1 MSFFPE
7 VERSAEPRPARVE
20 TPIWVSP
27 PENELPVP
35 VPVTTVLARR
45 PGAALCLRR
54 IDVYRAGCVFAF
66 SVRASRQADMTDE
79 QWFELMDNLQP
90 HRPFRRGTAE
100 GSLRVGV
107 ELPDGS
113 KAIGGVM
120 AHRYPF
126 DGAEPQGP
134 QLTMRGGGGG
144 GSGEN
149 YDSRMNA
156 WLWPAPQAGS
166 LRLVYD
172 WSALGFNEGSI
183 SIETTPLITAQENVR
198 SIWAQ

>member
-7 VERSAEPRPARVE
+7 VERSAEPRPVRVE

-35 VPVTTVLARR
+35 VPVTAVLARR

-66 SVRASRQADMTDE
+66 SVSASRQADMTDE

-90 HRPFRRGTAE
+90 HRPFRRETAE

-107 ELPDGS
+107 EMPDGS
-113 KAIGGVM
+113 KAIGGLR

-134 QLTMRGGGGG
+134 QLTMHGRGGGG
-144 GSGEN
+144 SDQN
-149 YDSRMNA
+149 YDYRINA

-172 WSALGFNEGSI
+172 WAALGFNEGSI
-183 SIETTPLITAQENVR
+183 TIETTPLITAQENVR

>member
-1 MSFFPE
+1 
-7 VERSAEPRPARVE
+7 
-20 TPIWVSP
+20 
-27 PENELPVP
+27 
-35 VPVTTVLARR
+35 
-45 PGAALCLRR
+45 
-54 IDVYRAGCVFAF
+54 
-66 SVRASRQADMTDE
+66 
-79 QWFELMDNLQP
+79 MDNLQP

-126 DGAEPQGP
+126 DGAEPQGT
-134 QLTMRGGGGG
+134 QLTMSGGGGR

-149 YDSRMNA
+149 YDYRMNA

-172 WSALGFNEGSI
+172 WAALGFNEGSI
-183 SIETTPLITAQENVR
+183 TIETPPLITAQENVR

>member
-7 VERSAEPRPARVE
+7 VERPAEPRPTQVE
-20 TPIWVSP
+20 TPIWVRP
-27 PENELPVP
+27 PSNELPVP
-35 VPVTTVLARR
+35 VAVTKVLARR

-54 IDVYRAGCVFAF
+54 IDVYRAGCMFAL
-66 SVRASRQADMTDE
+66 SVRASRHADMTDD
-79 QWFELMDNLQP
+79 QWIDLMDNLQP
-90 HRPFRRGTAE
+90 HRPFRRRGTD

-113 KAIGGVM
+113 KVIGDDM
-120 AHRYPF
+120 SRRYPF
-126 DGAEPQGP
+126 DGAEPDRP

-144 GSGEN
+144 GSADDFD
-149 YDSRMNA
+149 YRIDA

-172 WSALGFNEGSI
+172 WPALEFSEGSI
-183 SIETTPLITAQENVR
+183 TIETAPLVTAREDVR
-198 SIWAQ
+198 NIWTQ

>member
-7 VERSAEPRPARVE
+7 VERPAEPRHAPVE
-20 TPIWVSP
+20 TPIWLSP

-35 VPVTTVLARR
+35 VPVTAVLARR
-45 PGAALCLRR
+45 PGVALCLRR
-54 IDVYRAGCVFAF
+54 IDVYRAGCMFAL
-66 SVRASRQADMTDE
+66 STRASRQPDMTDE
-79 QWFELMDNLQP
+79 QWSELMDNFHP
-90 HRPFRRGTAE
+90 HRPFRRTAE
-100 GSLRVGV
+100 DSLRVGV

-134 QLTMRGGGGG
+134 QLTVRGSGGG
-144 GSGEN
+144 GSSEN
-149 YDSRMNA
+149 FDYRMNA

-172 WSALGFNEGSI
+172 WTALGFDEGSI
-183 SIETTPLITAQENVR
+183 TVETAPLISAQEDVR
-198 SIWAQ
+198 SIWPQ

>member
-27 PENELPVP
+27 PANELPVP
-35 VPVTTVLARR
+35 VAVTAVLARR
-45 PGAALCLRR
+45 PGVALCLRR
-54 IDVYRAGCVFAF
+54 IDVYRAGCVFAL
-66 SVRASRQADMTDE
+66 SVRASRPADMTDE
-79 QWFELMDNLQP
+79 QWIDLMDNLQP
-90 HRPFRRGTAE
+90 HRPFRRGLAE

-113 KAIGGVM
+113 KAISGDM
-120 AHRYPF
+120 SHRYPF
-126 DGAEPQGP
+126 DGTEPDRP

-144 GSGEN
+144 GTGEDYGN
-149 YDSRMNA
+149 RMNA

-172 WSALGFNEGSI
+172 WAALELNEGSI
-183 SIETTPLITAQENVR
+183 TIETTPLITAQENVP